1 MPKMMTMNLWTS
13 PHVNQKI
20 LYDDNIKF
28 MNMKEGGGGKN
39 TIHDNEKLMNINKGE
54 GRTQEMTRKK
64 LWSSNKE
71 N

>member
-1 MPKMMTMNLWTS
+1 
-13 PHVNQKI
+13 VNQKI

-64 LWSSNKE
+64 L
-71 N
+71 